1 MFSPPASLKA
11 ELRVSSPPPPAPAP
25 LLPNTVGRAAAGVEL
40 LKSDLT
46 HTHTHSFSAP
56 SLFVTQI
63 QLCVFLFPFLFVL
76 SFVFNIC
83 HR

>member
-46 HTHTHSFSAP
+46 HTHSFSAP